1 MEKIKLSKKGKLT
14 KSIAFVFFVFV
25 FLGIGGV
32 VFYSYIGN
40 ENSNGITGYAT
51 DTYQICDSGNG
62 VSNEIISDG
71 ICGAKCGSQ
80 LITLV
85 GYQSNKCK
93 KMDYSEERRYC
104 YVGNGFPGVCA
115 ECYVN
120 NKGESIGCS
129 INEECKKVKNNL
141 QCEPKS
147 NNDDNENNGGGE
159 NGCDLQT
166 NEPCRQQNKICIDDN
181 KDGQGDRCVLNNEV
195 SCSDMP
201 CGSFGPNGEICENGY
216 CPSGESCKRK
226 DGSILCIV
234 DSDDAGPTKPTCNDN
249 IKNQGE
255 RDVDCGGPCEACTDY
270 GQSNKCQ
277 QELKGTCQDNT
288 SPCSGSYIGGIC
300 PGPNYWQCCI
310 PPAETE
316 DEEEESCSLADRLSA
331 VGGSQC
337 TRYADELEDAASKY
351 GVPVFTLAAIMI
363 QESECSM
370 GETSNKGCKG
380 LMQIC
385 STQLC
390 SDIGT
395 AEEIESNAK
404 KNIMCG
410 ASILEQSNSG
420 SLFYICKAKTYRGWD
435 AALRRYVGTGCGH
448 LNYVENINKKIVKL
462 ANVC

>member
-255 RDVDCGGPCEACTDY
+255 RDVDCGGPCE
-270 GQSNKCQ
+270 
-277 QELKGTCQDNT
+277 
-288 SPCSGSYIGGIC
+288 
-300 PGPNYWQCCI
+300 
-310 PPAETE
+310 
-316 DEEEESCSLADRLSA
+316 
-331 VGGSQC
+331 
-337 TRYADELEDAASKY
+337 
-351 GVPVFTLAAIMI
+351 
-363 QESECSM
+363 
-370 GETSNKGCKG
+370 
-380 LMQIC
+380 
-385 STQLC
+385 
-390 SDIGT
+390 
-395 AEEIESNAK
+395 
-404 KNIMCG
+404 
-410 ASILEQSNSG
+410 
-420 SLFYICKAKTYRGWD
+420 
-435 AALRRYVGTGCGH
+435 
-448 LNYVENINKKIVKL
+448 
-462 ANVC
+462 